1 MFLLCCDFVSLC
13 SPRIVETR
21 GRWATHR
28 NFGLSMQPG
37 GYVHDYV
44 MNVFAA
50 TVMEEQYDNSVLFN
64 QQRPQCLKY
73 IMYSES
79 VVSFYS
85 FFLFIKYGYFLLFL
99 WIIVWQNG
107 KMCFLFSLLC

>member
-1 MFLLCCDFVSLC
+1 MLLVFPFYFIILNKLLLCCGFVSLC

-44 MNVFAA
+44 MNVFA
-50 TVMEEQYDNSVLFN
+50 THRNFGLSM
-64 QQRPQCLKY
+64 QQG
-73 IMYSES
+73 EDAA
-79 VVSFYS
+79 V
-85 FFLFIKYGYFLLFL
+85 
-99 WIIVWQNG
+99 
-107 KMCFLFSLLC
+107 

>member
-1 MFLLCCDFVSLC
+1 MFLVFPFYFIILNKLLLCCGFVSLC

-50 TVMEEQYDNSVLFN
+50 TVMEEQYENSVFLN
-64 QQRPQCLKY
+64 QRRPQCLKY

-79 VVSFYS
+79 VVSFFY
-85 FFLFIKYGYFLLFL
+85 FFFAY
-99 WIIVWQNG
+99 
-107 KMCFLFSLLC
+107 